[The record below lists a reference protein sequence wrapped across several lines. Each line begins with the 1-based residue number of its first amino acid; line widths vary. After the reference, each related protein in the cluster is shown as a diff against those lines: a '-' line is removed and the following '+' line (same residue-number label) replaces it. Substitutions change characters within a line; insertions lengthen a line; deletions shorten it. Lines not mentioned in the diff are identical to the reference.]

1 MPLPGFITKLFSGS
15 AGDVI
20 EKIGGVADKFIQT
33 KEEKDAFNLE
43 LLKVKS
49 DIEYKAAEL
58 EAKIDE
64 SYLKDTQDA
73 RNSYVKIQESDKA
86 SWLSK
91 NTLPILTLLITLGFF
106 GLLTFM
112 LMYDVPTAN
121 KDILNIMLGSLG
133 TAWITVVAF
142 YFGSSQGSKANGDVI
157 RKIADKQ
164 Q

>member
-15 AGDVI
+15 IGDIVD
-20 EKIGGVADKFIQT
+20 KIGNTVDKFVQT
-33 KEEKDAFNLE
+33 KEEKDLLNIE
-43 LLKVKS
+43 LLKVKA

-58 EAKIDE
+58 EFKIDE

-73 RNSYVKIQESDKA
+73 RSSNVKIQESDKA

-91 NTLPILTLLITLGFF
+91 NTLPILTLLITTGFF
-106 GLLTFM
+106 GLLGFM
-112 LMYDVPTAN
+112 LMHDVPAAN

-142 YFGSSQGSKANGDVI
+142 YFGSSQGSKANGEVI
-157 RKIADKQ
+157 RQIVKNQ
-164 Q
+164 